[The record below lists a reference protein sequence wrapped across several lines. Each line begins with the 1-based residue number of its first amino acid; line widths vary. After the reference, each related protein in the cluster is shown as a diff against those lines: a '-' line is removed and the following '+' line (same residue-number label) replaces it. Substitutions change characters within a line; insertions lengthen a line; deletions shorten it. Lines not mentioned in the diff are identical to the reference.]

1 MQINFIMFLL
11 LADSVGW
18 VHGGFNTVDE
28 RDQVQVSH
36 LVLQHASRHL
46 CVFRPIGAL
55 SSKSIHIAYLYWL
68 CVWKV
73 CSDSMAL
80 LACKSGQTAYND

>member
-1 MQINFIMFLL
+1 MALTSTRDLNGIAVAIDVYIFGEFPPVF
-11 LADSVGW
+11 LADSVGR

-46 CVFRPIGAL
+46 HILRPIGPL
-55 SSKSIHIAYLYWL
+55 SGKS
-68 CVWKV
+68 
-73 CSDSMAL
+73 
-80 LACKSGQTAYND
+80 